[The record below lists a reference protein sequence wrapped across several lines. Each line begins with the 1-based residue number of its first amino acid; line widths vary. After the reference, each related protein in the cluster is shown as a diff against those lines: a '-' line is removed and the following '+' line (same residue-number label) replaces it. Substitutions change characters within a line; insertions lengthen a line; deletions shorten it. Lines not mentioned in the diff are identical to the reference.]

1 MFAEKNRFKEELFK
15 YAEKLVLERRQRI
28 RRSKIDVTRYKIRPE
43 INYEVK
49 NQFVENNIENTMLYF
64 KASKLG
70 EALDVNFM
78 IHLRNIL
85 LKNEIRLN
93 HRD

>member
-1 MFAEKNRFKEELFK
+1 
-15 YAEKLVLERRQRI
+15 
-28 RRSKIDVTRYKIRPE
+28 
-43 INYEVK
+43 
-49 NQFVENNIENTMLYF
+49 MLYF

-70 EALDVNFM
+70 ESLDVNFM

-93 HRD
+93 HKD